1 MSLIK
6 RLLLLFLILVMWEI
20 TTSCSKDDGC
30 YGYWED
36 MGLKRG
42 TIHKTR
48 DYISPYRQC
57 V

>member
-1 MSLIK
+1 
-6 RLLLLFLILVMWEI
+6 MWEI

-57 V
+57 VKETPPHRNIRKQWQK